1 MTQRVLVTGGDAG
14 IGRTLALAFADSGY
28 DVGFSYLRLTDHV
41 ESLVSEVSNRGRK
54 AFGFQSDVGD
64 ADAVSQLYVDV
75 ENIMGGA
82 PDVLVNNAG
91 IQTWSPLLD
100 LDVADFDRVIRTNLR
115 GCFLNTQTA
124 AKHMIA
130 AGKHGAIIN
139 LGSGCNKLGFPNL
152 SDYTASKGGIEQFT
166 KASALELGPH
176 GIRVNCVAPGAI
188 ATERTADETAG
199 YAEKWSA
206 LTPLRRVGTADDIA
220 GPVLFLA
227 SKAADF
233 VTGQT
238 LYVDGGVFS
247 SAPWPQDY

>member
-14 IGRTLALAFADSGY
+14 IGRTLALAFADGGY
-28 DVGFSYLRLTDHV
+28 DVGFSYVRPGDHV
-41 ESLVSEVSNRGRK
+41 DALVDGVSQRGQK
-54 AFGFQSDVGD
+54 AFGFQCDAGD
-64 ADAVSQLYVDV
+64 ELQVPQLYDDI
-75 ENIMGGA
+75 EKAMGGA
-82 PDVLVNNAG
+82 LDVLVNNAG

-100 LDVADFDRVIRTNLR
+100 LDVTDFDRVIRTNLR
-115 GCFLNTQTA
+115 GCFLNTQA
-124 AKHMIA
+124 VAKHMIA
-130 AGKHGAIIN
+130 AQKHGAIIN

-166 KASALELGPH
+166 KASAMELGPH

-188 ATERTADETAG
+188 ATARTAQETPG
-199 YAEKWSA
+199 YSEKWAA
-206 LTPLRRVGTADDIA
+206 LTPLRRIGTPEDLA
-220 GPVLFLA
+220 GPILFLA

-238 LYVDGGVFS
+238 LYVDDGVFS